1 MAEPDS
7 GHLPPLRPE
16 YFAREDES
24 DDSLFYREPRLVTHL
39 DDAAI
44 AALEDFYGQLI
55 PAGSRVLD
63 LMSSWVSH
71 LPPGLDVR
79 SVAGLGMNQVE
90 LENNP
95 ALTERVVRDL
105 NLDPSLPW
113 DDASFDAV
121 ICTVSVQYLVR
132 PVEVFREVN
141 RVLAPGGLVAVAYS
155 NRCFPTKAVAAWR
168 ALDDRDHAA
177 LIALYLAH
185 AGGFADVRAFDLSP
199 GPGCDPLYCVVA
211 QKGSA
216 TGIA

>member
-1 MAEPDS
+1 MAEPAP
-7 GHLPPLRPE
+7 GQLPPLRPE

-71 LPPGLDVR
+71 LRRSLDVR

-95 ALTERVVRDL
+95 ALTERVLRDL

-113 DDASFDAV
+113 GDASFDAV

-168 ALDDRDHAA
+168 ALEDRDHAA

-185 AGGFADVRAFDLSP
+185 AGGFTDVRAFDL
-199 GPGCDPLYCVVA
+199 
-211 QKGSA
+211 
-216 TGIA
+216 

>member
-1 MAEPDS
+1 MAEPHS
-7 GHLPPLRPE
+7 GHLPSLRPE

-55 PAGSRVLD
+55 PPGSRVLD

-71 LPPGLDVR
+71 LPPALDVR
-79 SVAGLGMNQVE
+79 IVAGLGMNQIE

-113 DDASFDAV
+113 DDGSFDAV